1 MSIVSVEAPCDGT
14 ATTLIALTLINIF
27 LVTPVPPAG
36 VTLAQMSEE
45 VLKVVLFGA
54 LAVGALTP
62 VKNASF
68 NSVILLLLN
77 FVVIL
82 LSADPVPNTL
92 KRVFFRVFAVG
103 VGGAQLVPL
112 HLKVDKVLAEIF
124 AGLLKAIS
132 GVLLQ
137 KMAKSILAL

>member
-1 MSIVSVEAPCDGT
+1 MSIVSVEVPCDGT

-27 LVTPVPPAG
+27 LVAPVPPAG
-36 VTLAQMSEE
+36 VTLAQISEE

-68 NSVILLLLN
+68 NSVIPLLLN

-82 LSADPVPNTL
+82 LSAEPVPNTL
-92 KRVFFRVFAVG
+92 NRVFFRVFAVG

-137 KMAKSILAL
+137 KIAKSIRAL

>member
-1 MSIVSVEAPCDGT
+1 MSNVSVEVPCDGT

-27 LVTPVPPAG
+27 LVAPVPPAG

-92 KRVFFRVFAVG
+92 NRVFFRVLAVG

-112 HLKVDKVLAEIF
+112 HLKVDNVLAEIF
-124 AGLLKAIS
+124 AGLLKEIS

-137 KMAKSILAL
+137 KIAKSIRAL

>member
-1 MSIVSVEAPCDGT
+1 MSNVSVEVPCDGT

-27 LVTPVPPAG
+27 FVAPVPPAG

-54 LAVGALTP
+54 LEVGALTP

-92 KRVFFRVFAVG
+92 NRVFFRVLAVG

-112 HLKVDKVLAEIF
+112 HLKVDNVLAEIF
-124 AGLLKAIS
+124 AGLLKEIS

-137 KMAKSILAL
+137 KIAKSIRAL